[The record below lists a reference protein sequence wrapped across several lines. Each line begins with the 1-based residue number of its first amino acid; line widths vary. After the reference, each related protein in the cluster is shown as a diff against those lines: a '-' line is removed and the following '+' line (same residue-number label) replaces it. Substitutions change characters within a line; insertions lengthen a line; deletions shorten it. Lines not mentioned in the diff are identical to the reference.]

1 MVKVVPS
8 KLYTTASQKV
18 EEKVE
23 DDLKVPDPPLSAEEA
38 IATIIQNDEDEAE
51 GEEA

>member
-23 DDLKVPDPPLSAEEA
+23 DELKIPDPPLSEEEA
-38 IATIIQNDEDEAE
+38 IATVIDEDAVQSPVPPC
-51 GEEA
+51 